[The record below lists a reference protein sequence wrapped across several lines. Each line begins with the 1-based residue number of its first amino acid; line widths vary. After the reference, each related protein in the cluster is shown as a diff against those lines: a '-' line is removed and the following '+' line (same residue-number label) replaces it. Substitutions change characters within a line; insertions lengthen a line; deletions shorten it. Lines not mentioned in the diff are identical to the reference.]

1 MNPIE
6 QFVLDFFQLGPRQW
20 MEKYRYTMPSNMD
33 GQTFTNEII
42 RMGLEK
48 KFIDKPWPGGYV
60 EPLPCYLE
68 QSEKDPQTY
77 SIVLIEN
84 NGFAIIEKAN
94 LSLHEGILA
103 KSEILISKLTFPA
116 FIEKRMKEHK
126 QFVLDYLKLGP
137 VAWVEKYKSN
147 IPEAMTD
154 YWFVGKFRSL
164 ELESDFI
171 NEHEWRLDHSVILC
185 YLSPTKDGHYDVIN
199 VKERGLTVTAGKN
212 LSLEDALILKSKL
225 LFERLE
231 NK

>member
-1 MNPIE
+1 MNTIE

-68 QSEKDPQTY
+68 QSEKDLQTY

-116 FIEKRMKEHK
+116 YIEKKMAIHK
-126 QFVLDYLKLGP
+126 QFVLDYFKLGP
-137 VAWVEKYKSN
+137 KAWVEIHKGK
-147 IPEAMTD
+147 IPESMTFT
-154 YWFVGKFRSL
+154 WFIEKIREM
-164 ELESDFI
+164 ELEEDFI
-171 NEHEWRLDHSVILC
+171 DEHSWRIDPTLILC
-185 YLSPTKDGHYDVIN
+185 YLAPVKDFPQKYDVISVN
-199 VKERGLTVTAGKN
+199 DRASTTHAKDLDLQEA
-212 LSLEDALILKSKL
+212 LELKSQL
-225 LFERLE
+225 LFDLL
-231 NK
+231 K